1 MDFDRTRRTGVA
13 ASVLLGHAL
22 VLWVLLREFKHEAPL
37 NDTRSSSVLFFL
49 PAPRPQA
56 PPVEIQSA
64 PKTSSALSLPTKP
77 SIAPSARAD
86 NAPSNQAATPHLD
99 WRAEAREAAQAALE
113 EDERAKSKK
122 FAEGSEPRREKCHKL
137 KPPEWRPEPK
147 RFGVANGLPF
157 VRLGERCVIGLGFF
171 GCGFGKKPPADW
183 HLFDEMQSDPTASS
197 VPALSDC
204 VE

>member
-1 MDFDRTRRTGVA
+1 VA

-22 VLWVLLREFKHEAPL
+22 VLWVLLREFKDEAPF
-37 NDTRSSSVLFFL
+37 NDTRSSSVLFFV
-49 PAPRPQA
+49 PAPKVQA
-56 PPVEIQSA
+56 PSQEIQSA
-64 PKTSSALSLPTKP
+64 PQTSPARPPTVKP
-77 SIAPSARAD
+77 PVAPSARVD
-86 NAPSNQAATPHLD
+86 SVPSNATATAHLD
-99 WRAEAREAAQAALE
+99 WRAEAREAAHAALE
-113 EDERAKSKK
+113 EDERAKGKK
-122 FAEGSEPRREKCHKL
+122 FAEGSAPRHEKCHRL

-171 GCGFGKKPPADW
+171 GCGFGKKPSADG
-183 HLFDEMQSDPTASS
+183 HLFDEMQIDPTESS